1 MCAILGKIEDRK
13 LSKNSEKLCLAVLQN
28 LFWWVI
34 YVSVLIERKELSHRL
49 FNNFLLFAE
58 QELACYS
65 AVKKRFAGFYWFLL
79 LHKIFRLKKII

>member
-13 LSKNSEKLCLAVLQN
+13 LSKNSEKLCLAVLKN

>member
-13 LSKNSEKLCLAVLQN
+13 LSKNSEKLCLAVLQ
-28 LFWWVI
+28 
-34 YVSVLIERKELSHRL
+34 KELSHRL